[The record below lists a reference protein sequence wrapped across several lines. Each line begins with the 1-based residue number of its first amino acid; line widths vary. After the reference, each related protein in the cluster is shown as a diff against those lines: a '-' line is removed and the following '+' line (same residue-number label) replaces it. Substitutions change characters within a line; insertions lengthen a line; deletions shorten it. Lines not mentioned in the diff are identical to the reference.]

1 MNGPEEDH
9 SGDYLEEGER
19 ERLAWNA
26 RRAMCASELCS
37 MRDIVALVEAETS
50 ARAAAARESADVGG
64 DAAG

>member
-1 MNGPEEDH
+1 
-9 SGDYLEEGER
+9 
-19 ERLAWNA
+19 
-26 RRAMCASELCS
+26 